1 MAKRRLAAAAVAVG
15 SVSGAAALWL
25 RRTGK
30 SKERVEVYYADGSMV
45 TFAPDSEEAAHLFPI
60 GRRILSRAR
69 S

>member
-15 SVSGAAALWL
+15 SVAGAAALWV

-30 SKERVEVYYADGSMV
+30 SKERVEVYYGDGSMV
-45 TFAPDSEEAAHLFPI
+45 TFAPDSAEAARLFPI
-60 GRRILSRAR
+60 GRRILSQAR